1 MKIKKI
7 SKHYSPS
14 NVVVEDLNAK
24 EDNYTTTAK
33 IIKDYTESRHST
45 IMLRRKTDLVWT
57 GQNTI
62 NNQFPMDTLY
72 SQYGNGFKK
81 VGNTVV
87 VQKGVKNVTV
97 TARIQTSNT
106 NYSANAAHYMFTFI
120 RKNGTPICQGIYY
133 MEPWGSD
140 TIETTF
146 PVVEGDVIDVSVR
159 TDYSGSITFSA
170 WPSYGSD
177 AGISYLLV
185 ESADY

>member
-1 MKIKKI
+1 MEIKKI
-7 SKHYSPS
+7 SKYNSPNS
-14 NVVVEDLNAK
+14 VVVNDLYAK
-24 EDNYTTTAK
+24 ENNYSTTAK
-33 IIKDYTESRHST
+33 SIKDYTESRHST

-57 GQNTI
+57 GRDTVD
-62 NNQFPMDTLY
+62 NQFPMDTLY

-81 VGNTVV
+81 NGNTVV

-106 NYSANAAHYMFTFI
+106 NYCSSGSHYMFVFI
-120 RKNGTPICQGIYY
+120 RKNGTPMCQGIYY

-140 TIETTF
+140 TIETSF

-159 TDYSGSITFSA
+159 TSYKNSITFSA
-170 WPSYGSD
+170 WPTYGSD